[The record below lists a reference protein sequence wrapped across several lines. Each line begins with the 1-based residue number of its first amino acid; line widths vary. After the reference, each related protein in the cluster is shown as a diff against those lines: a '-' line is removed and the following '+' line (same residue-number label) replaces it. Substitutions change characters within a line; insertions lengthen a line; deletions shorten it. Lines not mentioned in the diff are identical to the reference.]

1 MNLGSKYRTGI
12 SILTLALVIIFL
24 RADVILPVQAAPD
37 VTDPVADAG
46 IDLFI
51 DQVVAAHF
59 DGSGSTDDGTI
70 DRYEWTFEYEG
81 ATIKLEGVD
90 AYFMFQLHGEYTVT
104 LTVTDTKGNWD
115 TDQVLV
121 TVITPPGP
129 PINLMVIGRSSWI
142 DILWDHPA
150 DDGGAEVTDFVIFR
164 GTAPDELVVYLGVWP
179 STIDDQMYD
188 PYVQKGVKYHY
199 AMAAVNS
206 VGIGPMSEVANASA
220 ISVPEPPQ
228 NLTVEMVDGKVHLSW
243 DEPEWATGV
252 LNVTGYQVHRGTDP
266 DWLYDTMDVGLN
278 TTYVDDTVEEG
289 KTYYYAVGALSELG
303 GGAVSEVMNAAIEAT
318 DEEEENMSW
327 FTTVIAMTIV
337 AVLVIVL
344 LAVFKYEGRII
355 DRLTK

>member
-1 MNLGSKYRTGI
+1 MNLGSEYRTGI
-12 SILTLALVIIFL
+12 SILALALVIIFL
-24 RADVILPVQAAPD
+24 RADVIQPVQAAPD

-46 IDLFI
+46 PDLFI

-70 DRYEWTFEYEG
+70 DRYVWTFEYEG
-81 ATIKLEGVD
+81 ETVKLEGVD
-90 AYFMFQLHGEYTVT
+90 AYFMFQLYGEYTVT
-104 LTVTDTKGNWD
+104 LNVTDTKGNWD

-121 TVITPPGP
+121 TVITLPGP
-129 PINLMVIGRSSWI
+129 PTGLMVIGRSSWI
-142 DILWDHPA
+142 DIRWDHPA
-150 DDGGAEVTDFVIFR
+150 DNGGAEITDYVIYR
-164 GTAPDELVVYLGVWP
+164 GKTPDELVVYLGVWP
-179 STIDDQMYD
+179 STIDDEMYD
-188 PYVQKGVKYHY
+188 PYVQKGVTYYY
-199 AMAAVNS
+199 AMASVNS

-228 NLTVEMVDGKVHLSW
+228 NLTVEVVDGKVHLSW

-266 DWLYDTMDVGLN
+266 DWLYDTMDAGLN
-278 TTYVDDTVEEG
+278 TTYVDDTAEKG

-303 GGAVSEVMNAAIEAT
+303 GGAVSEVMDASIKAAE
-318 DEEEENMSW
+318 DEDNMGGLM
-327 FTTVIAMTIV
+327 TVIALTAV

>member
-1 MNLGSKYRTGI
+1 MNLGSEYRTGI
-12 SILTLALVIIFL
+12 SILALALVIIFL
-24 RADVILPVQAAPD
+24 RADVIQPVQAAPD

-46 IDLFI
+46 PDLFI

-59 DGSGSTDDGTI
+59 DGSGSTDDRNI
-70 DRYEWTFEYEG
+70 DRYVWTFEYEG
-81 ATIKLEGVD
+81 ETVKLEGVD

-104 LTVTDTKGNWD
+104 LNVTDTKGNWD

-121 TVITPPGP
+121 TVITRPGP
-129 PINLMVIGRSSWI
+129 PINLLIIGRSSWI
-142 DILWDHPA
+142 DIRWDHPA
-150 DDGGAEVTDFVIFR
+150 DNGGAESTDDGIYR
-164 GTAPDELVVYLGVWP
+164 GTTPDELVVYLGVWP
-179 STIDDQMYD
+179 STIDDEMYD
-188 PYVQKGVKYHY
+188 PYVQKGVTYYY
-199 AMAAVNS
+199 AMASVNS

-228 NLTVEMVDGKVHLSW
+228 NLTVEVVAGKGHLSW

-266 DWLYDTMDVGLN
+266 DWLYDTMDAGLN
-278 TTYVDDTVEEG
+278 TTYVDDTAEKG

-303 GGAVSEVMNAAIEAT
+303 GGAVSEVMDASIKAA
-318 DEEEENMSW
+318 EEDNMGGLM
-327 FTTVIAMTIV
+327 TVIALTAV